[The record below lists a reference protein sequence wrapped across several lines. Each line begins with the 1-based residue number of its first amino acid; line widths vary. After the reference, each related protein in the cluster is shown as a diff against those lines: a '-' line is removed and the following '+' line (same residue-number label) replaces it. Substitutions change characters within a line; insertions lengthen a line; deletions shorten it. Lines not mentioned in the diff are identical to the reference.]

1 MPPARLDHLDRKEVS
16 GRERLQRFD
25 AGATCHGLGILVR
38 VHAWA
43 IRRKGMPRVPR
54 DRIFHAVI
62 HADGRVWRWRD
73 ETRLSIRA
81 TWCTP
86 GGCVIVHV
94 CCGRIRRTAA
104 VHVAHVYALPDLRV
118 HMRLPRCLA
127 LLADS
132 LCFCACVRYTQ
143 LARTQDQE
151 SARAC
156 RCRRGSRPA
165 GRVALALRS
174 AVAGRA

>member
-86 GGCVIVHV
+86 GRCVIVHV

-104 VHVAHVYALPDLRV
+104 VHVAHVYALPASPHAATPVLGAACGFFVLLCVCAVHPACQDAGPGERARV
-118 HMRLPRCLA
+118 PLPAGFSTGRA
-127 LLADS
+127 G
-132 LCFCACVRYTQ
+132 CACRQ
-143 LARTQDQE
+143 RW
-151 SARAC
+151 RA
-156 RCRRGSRPA
+156 
-165 GRVALALRS
+165 V
-174 AVAGRA
+174 